1 MSTEELGR
9 GRLEEAMTGS
19 LLPLLDLKLSAR
31 AAWSPKCSYGS
42 HVQPISSGPPSH
54 SIRRAAACCACP
66 ARCLAWRHER
76 GRKHTS
82 RSRYQRS
89 CLCVVRGIVAITII
103 LTITVVVPIIV
114 WAVHNPP
121 IAPATPTPAP
131 TPTPTPCH
139 SRGSCSLLLPSECS
153 CWVTWYQAAGLPRL
167 RRASSSSGTL
177 GIEAEGVCASESKAS
192 RCSI

>member
-1 MSTEELGR
+1 MVVGTCHHRRRRSVRASATLWVPFTEKIVRSAQIAQKLGVARLEGSHVSTEELGR

-66 ARCLAWRHER
+66 ARCLGWRHER

-82 RSRYQRS
+82 SSRYQRS
-89 CLCVVRGIVAITII
+89 CLRRRQGHCCNNHHPHHHRRRPHHRLGR
-103 LTITVVVPIIV
+103 PQ
-114 WAVHNPP
+114 
-121 IAPATPTPAP
+121 PTHRPGHTHAYTHALPLSRQLQPPAP
-131 TPTPTPCH
+131 
-139 SRGSCSLLLPSECS
+139 
-153 CWVTWYQAAGLPRL
+153 
-167 RRASSSSGTL
+167 
-177 GIEAEGVCASESKAS
+177 I
-192 RCSI
+192 